1 MGNREWGMGKLAMTY
16 YLLPITHYPLKKMTN
31 RPIAIDLFAGA
42 GGMTLGFEMA
52 GFDVQ
57 VAVELDP
64 IHCATHQFNFPFWS
78 VLCRS
83 VAEVTGE
90 DIRRAVSLGDR
101 QIDVIFG
108 GPPCQGFSQMGKR
121 ALDDPRNELMLDFI
135 RLVSELKPKYFVIE
149 NVKGL
154 TGERNR
160 NLLDKVRENLEN
172 KDYEILKPYQVL
184 NAANYGVPQS
194 RERLFLLGAKK
205 GLKMPMYPEKITA
218 NPRQKRKISDT
229 KILPNS
235 PTVREAIADL
245 PDLETHPELFQQDW
259 LKVEYGEPSD
269 YAKKSRNLDFWENDY
284 SYPRDFDSTI
294 LTGCL
299 RTKHSQNSIDR
310 FAATLPGKSEPKSR
324 FHKLDAEGISNTL
337 RAGTPS
343 NRGAYTSPRPIH
355 PFKPRCITVREAAR
369 LHSYPDWFRFH
380 RTKWHGFRQIGNSVP
395 PLLAKAIA
403 TEIIKV
409 LGCQLSKPTF
419 KQPLGDEK
427 WLKFNMVEAANFYG
441 VDSNVIE
448 PRKRGAT
455 NN

>member
-1 MGNREWGMGKLAMTY
+1 MNLQ
-16 YLLPITHYPLKKMTN
+16 N

-52 GFDVQ
+52 GFDVP

-64 IHCATHQFNFPFWS
+64 IHCATHQFNFSFWS

-83 VAEVTGE
+83 VAEVTGA
-90 DIRRAVSLGDR
+90 DIRREGNLGDR
-101 QIDVIFG
+101 EIDVIFG

-121 ALDDPRNELMLDFI
+121 ALDDPRNQLMLDFS
-135 RLVSELKPKYFVIE
+135 RLVLELQPKYFVIE

-154 TGERNR
+154 TGNK
-160 NLLDKVRENLEN
+160 NQNFLDKIIENLEN
-172 KDYEILKPYQVL
+172 KDYEIVKPYQVL

-194 RERLFLLGAKK
+194 RERLFLLGVRKD
-205 GLKMPMYPEKITA
+205 LNMPLYPEAITA
-218 NPRQKRKISDT
+218 NPRLKNRKSSNS
-229 KILPNS
+229 KILPDS

-245 PDLETHPELFQQDW
+245 PEIEAYSELLKQDW

-269 YAKKSRNLDFWENDY
+269 YAKKMRGLAFFEDDY
-284 SYPRDFDSTI
+284 SYSRNFDSNI

-299 RTKHSQNSIDR
+299 RTKHSPESIAR

-380 RTKWHGFRQIGNSVP
+380 GTKWHGFRQIGNSVP

-403 TEIIKV
+403 TEIIQV
-409 LGCQLSKPTF
+409 LGFQL
-419 KQPLGDEK
+419 
-427 WLKFNMVEAANFYG
+427 
-441 VDSNVIE
+441 
-448 PRKRGAT
+448 
-455 NN
+455 

>member
-1 MGNREWGMGKLAMTY
+1 MT
-16 YLLPITHYPLKKMTN
+16 LQN

-52 GFDVQ
+52 GFDVP

-64 IHCATHQFNFPFWS
+64 IHCATHEFNFPFWS
-78 VLCRS
+78 VVCRS

-90 DIRRAVSLGDR
+90 DIRRQGNLGDR
-101 QIDVIFG
+101 EIDVIFG

-121 ALDDPRNELMLDFI
+121 ALDDPRNELILHFI
-135 RLVSELKPKYFVIE
+135 RLVSQLQPKYFVIE

-154 TGERNR
+154 TVGKHHNF
-160 NLLDKVRENLEN
+160 LDEAIQQIKQN
-172 KDYEILKPYQVL
+172 DYQVVLDYKVL

-205 GLKMPMYPEKITA
+205 GLKMPIYPEKITA
-218 NPRQKRKISDT
+218 NPRQKGEISET
-229 KILPNS
+229 KILPKS

-245 PDLETHPELFQQDW
+245 PEIETYSELFQQDW
-259 LKVEYGEPSD
+259 LEVEYGEPSD
-269 YAKKSRNLDFWENDY
+269 YAKKMRNLAFWEDDY
-284 SYPRDFDSTI
+284 SYPRHFDSKI

-299 RTKHSQNSIDR
+299 RTKHSQKSIDR
-310 FAATLPGKSEPKSR
+310 FATTPQGKTEPKSR
-324 FHKLDAEGISNTL
+324 FYKLNPEGICNTL

-380 RTKWHGFRQIGNSVP
+380 VTKWHGFRQIGNSVP

-409 LGCQLSKPTF
+409 LGCQVSKPTV
-419 KQPLGDEK
+419 KESLGDEK
-427 WLKFNMVEAANFYG
+427 CLRWNMSDAANYYG

-448 PRKRGAT
+448 PRKRGVS
-455 NN
+455 N

>member
-1 MGNREWGMGKLAMTY
+1 
-16 YLLPITHYPLKKMTN
+16 
-31 RPIAIDLFAGA
+31 
-42 GGMTLGFEMA
+42 MTLGFEMA
-52 GFDVQ
+52 GFDVP

-64 IHCATHQFNFPFWS
+64 IHCATHQFNFSFWS

-90 DIRRAVSLGDR
+90 DIRREGNLGAR
-101 QIDVIFG
+101 EIDVIFG

-121 ALDDPRNELMLDFI
+121 ALDDPRNQLMLDFS
-135 RLVSELKPKYFVIE
+135 RLVLELQPKYFVIE

-154 TGERNR
+154 TGNK
-160 NLLDKVRENLEN
+160 NQNFLDKIIENLEN
-172 KDYEILKPYQVL
+172 KDYEIVKPYQVL

-194 RERLFLLGAKK
+194 RERLFLLGVRKD
-205 GLKMPMYPEKITA
+205 LKMPLYPEAITA
-218 NPRQKRKISDT
+218 NPRLKNRKSSNS

-245 PDLETHPELFQQDW
+245 PDLETYPELFQQDW

-269 YAKKSRNLDFWENDY
+269 YAKKMRSLAFFEDDY

-294 LTGCL
+294 LTGCS
-299 RTKHSQNSIDR
+299 RSKHSQNSIDR

-324 FHKLDAEGISNTL
+324 FHKLDPEGISNTL

-380 RTKWHGFRQIGNSVP
+380 GTKWHGFRQIGNSVP

-409 LGCQLSKPTF
+409 LGCQLSKPTV
-419 KQPLGDEK
+419 KQSLGDEK
-427 WLKFNMVEAANFYG
+427 CLKFNMVDAANFYG
-441 VDSNVIE
+441 VDPNVIE
-448 PRKRGAT
+448 PRKRGKT
-455 NN
+455 RETRETRER